1 MTILQEQLLQELS
14 SLSEMQLKQ
23 VASFINSIKT
33 QSIRSES
40 IPDDEQEAFYRLSI
54 QNLNDAYGDDEPDYS
69 LNLIQEHNPD
79 YEGR

>member
-23 VASFINSIKT
+23 VASFISSLKT
-33 QSIRSES
+33 QSISSEPL
-40 IPDDEQEAFYRLSI
+40 PDDEQEAFYRLAI
-54 QNLNDAYGDDEPDYS
+54 QNLNDAYGDDEPEYS
-69 LNLIQEHNPD
+69 MTLIQEHNPD